1 MPSYRLRDAAVLVGA
16 VLVGAA
22 AGFNGGWLVAV
33 PPKAEVETAN
43 KLATSSVGNGAT
55 APAGS
60 ERQAPAATEA
70 RQVRVVGPVQQTSG
84 VTNQQQT
91 VAPVPAQPLDDVTVA
106 TAPPSQGKAATTSA
120 VTSPATPPQQAQAA
134 TPAAGINAEARG
146 QVAIADSEPH
156 TTGQAVSPRSEM
168 KKNTR
173 KLTAKVRRK
182 DQKLHEVDSDETIG
196 QRTGVDRS
204 SQKSAQKAK
213 RKEQEVR
220 EVEFDEAEAD
230 REPVAERGRVQVRS
244 EGQREYR
251 RVPAGDYGRGRVIV
265 QGDRYGHVVIE
276 RQPARETS
284 YEEPRRG
291 FGLFELF
298 ER

>member
-16 VLVGAA
+16 VVVGAA
-22 AGFNGGWLVAV
+22 AGFNGGWLAAV

-43 KLATSSVGNGAT
+43 KLATSTGNGAT
-55 APAGS
+55 APTAS

-70 RQVRVVGPVQQTSG
+70 RPVRVVGPVQQTSG
-84 VTNQQQT
+84 VTNQQT
-91 VAPVPAQPLDDVTVA
+91 VAPVPAQPLDDVTVPA
-106 TAPPSQGKAATTSA
+106 SPPAQSNAATTPA
-120 VTSPATPPQQAQAA
+120 VTSPAPPPQQAQAV
-134 TPAAGINAEARG
+134 TPAAGISAEPRG
-146 QVAIADSEPH
+146 QVAIVDTEPR
-156 TTGQAVSPRSEM
+156 TTGQSAGTPSVT
-168 KKNTR
+168 KKNTQ
-173 KLTAKVRRK
+173 KVTAKVKRK
-182 DQKLHEVDSDETIG
+182 DQKLRELDSDETTG
-196 QRTGVDRS
+196 QRVGADRS

-213 RKEQEVR
+213 GKEQEIR
-220 EVEFDEAEAD
+220 EVEVDEAEAD
-230 REPVAERGRVQVRS
+230 SEPVAERGRVIVRS
-244 EGQREYR
+244 DRQREYR
-251 RVPAGDYGRGRVIV
+251 RVPAGDYARGRVIV

>member
-1 MPSYRLRDAAVLVGA
+1 MASYRLRDAAVLVGA
-16 VLVGAA
+16 VVVGAA
-22 AGFNGGWLVAV
+22 AGFNGGWLAAV

-43 KLATSSVGNGAT
+43 KLTTSSVGNGAT
-55 APAGS
+55 APAM
-60 ERQAPAATEA
+60 EA
-70 RQVRVVGPVQQTSG
+70 RSVRVVGPVQQTSG
-84 VTNQQQT
+84 VTNQQQP
-91 VAPVPAQPLDDVTVA
+91 VAPVPAQPLDDVTIPA
-106 TAPPSQGKAATTSA
+106 SPPSQSKAAITPA
-120 VTSPATPPQQAQAA
+120 VASPAAPPQQAPAV
-134 TPAAGINAEARG
+134 TPAAGSSAEARG
-146 QVAIADSEPH
+146 QVAIADPEPH
-156 TTGQAVSPRSEM
+156 TTGQSAGAPPVT
-168 KKNTR
+168 KKNTQ
-173 KLTAKVRRK
+173 KVTVKVKRK
-182 DQKLHEVDSDETIG
+182 DQKLREVDSDETMG
-196 QRTGVDRS
+196 QRTGADRS

-220 EVEFDEAEAD
+220 EVEVDEAEAGS
-230 REPVAERGRVQVRS
+230 EPVAERGRVVVRS

-276 RQPARETS
+276 RHPARETA